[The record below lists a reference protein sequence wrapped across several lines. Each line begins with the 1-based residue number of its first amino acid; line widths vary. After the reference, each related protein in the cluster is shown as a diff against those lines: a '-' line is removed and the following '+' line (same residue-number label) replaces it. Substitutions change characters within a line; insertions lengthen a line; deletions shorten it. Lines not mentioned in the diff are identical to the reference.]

1 MTTLRAQCSTSIF
14 LCKISMVSGVFR
26 TNARRLFGKWN
37 EAFGLF
43 ARIPLLLRQTLS
55 AAAQSESL
63 RNARRLFLSL
73 DRAAGNFQEQE
84 KHQANSRPRQ
94 SKRPSFALT
103 KSGTGQQCIHKKLKT
118 YQKSWTHSSVFG
130 GLSKVSIIG
139 PFFTSPDVLLGC
151 HGEPCR
157 PTQAKDQPIPELRC
171 VPQPDRLA
179 NENPK
184 RKTCRV
190 GNQASKLPKNNTSTP
205 SEIET
210 PPFSDA

>member
-1 MTTLRAQCSTSIF
+1 MPPTLLTAQGVVGLATETDYDSYLMTTLRAQCSTSIF

-84 KHQANSRPRQ
+84 KHQ
-94 SKRPSFALT
+94 
-103 KSGTGQQCIHKKLKT
+103 GTILQVMHMYVFMVIPPFYNFFQHSDLSHFYSLSNIAVC
-118 YQKSWTHSSVFG
+118 SWQDWDCERRLMG
-130 GLSKVSIIG
+130 AQEL
-139 PFFTSPDVLLGC
+139 VLN
-151 HGEPCR
+151 
-157 PTQAKDQPIPELRC
+157 LRC
-171 VPQPDRLA
+171 IAVATL
-179 NENPK
+179 
-184 RKTCRV
+184 
-190 GNQASKLPKNNTSTP
+190 S
-205 SEIET
+205 SEI
-210 PPFSDA
+210 SM